1 MCGKEKHN
9 SFQFKCW
16 NSFFEN
22 NYLVYITK
30 RAMYSSLLGKK
41 YQKQRNINGEG
52 QSQSLKSYESKRP
65 ATLISL
71 IHSNI
76 FENIFEA
83 IDHYHKGTGVAQ

>member
-52 QSQSLKSYESKRP
+52 QS
-65 ATLISL
+65 
-71 IHSNI
+71 
-76 FENIFEA
+76 
-83 IDHYHKGTGVAQ
+83 